1 MPPKIYSIPDHVKTP
16 RELFLAIIDRSNAE
30 GFLPRPTS
38 KGAAKRLYAPTAV
51 YTDPMNWDAK
61 RRRRRLSSAQCV
73 SLYRDLMELGVL
85 RVVERRDYDRHLRL
99 AVVTVVSTVAN

>member
-1 MPPKIYSIPDHVKTP
+1 MLSNSYSIPDHVKTP
-16 RELFLAIIDRSNAE
+16 RDLFLAIIDRSNAE

-51 YTDPMNWDAK
+51 YTDPMNWDVK
-61 RRRRRLSSAQCV
+61 RRRRRLSIALCV

-85 RVVERRDYDRHLRL
+85 RVEERRDFYRHLTL
-99 AVVTVVSTVAN
+99 AVVTVPGL